1 MLLLMLSLM
10 LLTSQFFLA
19 SLLMFLGSGDVP
31 ASSPIAL
38 HSAVAYVI
46 AAVGVP

>member
-1 MLLLMLSLM
+1 MLLLMLSLL
-10 LLTSQFFLA
+10 LLTSQFFLT
-19 SLLMFLGSGDVP
+19 SLLMFLGSSDVP
-31 ASSPIAL
+31 ASSPAL